1 MNNPATGMNYE
12 ALDVYQK
19 NILKTI
25 FINSLRGT
33 TSSLDGLSED
43 LALSL
48 DYVIQ
53 ICNELADLGIISKK
67 NGNWVL
73 TELGRKQ
80 IVVVLAGG
88 VFDIIHPGH
97 LFTLSSAKKLGDI
110 LVISIA
116 KDETV
121 KNLKN
126 RYPLNREEMRQK
138 LVGSLR
144 VVDLALLGNTT
155 DMFKM
160 IETVRPNVIA
170 LGYDQKHDTDELIKE
185 SNRRGLQI
193 KVVRFSSSIEN
204 NKSSSIIK
212 DSEAVKEF

>member
-1 MNNPATGMNYE
+1 MNNPATGMSSE
-12 ALDVYQK
+12 ALDAYQK

-25 FINSLRGT
+25 FIASIRGT
-33 TSSLDGLSED
+33 TSSLEVLSED
-43 LALSL
+43 LTLSL
-48 DYVIQ
+48 EYVTQ
-53 ICNELADLGIISKK
+53 VCNELADLGIISKK
-67 NGNWVL
+67 NDSWVL

-97 LFTLSSAKKLGDI
+97 LFTLSSAKKLGDV

-121 KNLKN
+121 QKLKN
-126 RYPLNREEMRQK
+126 RYPLNKEKMRQK

-144 VVDLALLGNTT
+144 IVDLALLGNTT

-160 IETVRPNVIA
+160 IETVKPDVIA
-170 LGYDQKHDTDELIKE
+170 LGYDQKHNTDELIKE
-185 SNRRGLQI
+185 SNRRSLQI

-212 DSEAVKEF
+212 DSVAINEF

>member
-1 MNNPATGMNYE
+1 MNNPATSMNYE
-12 ALDVYQK
+12 SLGVYQK

-33 TSSLDGLSED
+33 TFSLEGLSED
-43 LALSL
+43 LTLSL

-121 KNLKN
+121 KKLKN

-144 VVDLALLGNTT
+144 VVDLALLGGTT

>member
-1 MNNPATGMNYE
+1 MSSE

-25 FINSLRGT
+25 FIASIRGT
-33 TSSLDGLSED
+33 PSSLEVLSED
-43 LALSL
+43 LTLSL
-48 DYVIQ
+48 EYVTPV
-53 ICNELADLGIISKK
+53 CNELADLGIISKK
-67 NGNWVL
+67 NDSWVL

-97 LFTLSSAKKLGDI
+97 LFTLSSAKKLGDV

-121 KNLKN
+121 QKLKN
-126 RYPLNREEMRQK
+126 RYPLNKEKMRQK

-144 VVDLALLGNTT
+144 IVDLALLGNTT

-160 IETVRPNVIA
+160 IETVKPDVIA

-185 SNRRGLQI
+185 SNRRSLQI

-212 DSEAVKEF
+212 DSVAINEF

>member
-1 MNNPATGMNYE
+1 MNNPAISMNYE
-12 ALDVYQK
+12 SLGVYQK

-33 TSSLDGLSED
+33 TFSLEGLSED
-43 LALSL
+43 LTLSL
-48 DYVIQ
+48 EYVTQ
-53 ICNELADLGIISKK
+53 VCNELADLGIISKK
-67 NGNWVL
+67 NDSWVL

-97 LFTLSSAKKLGDI
+97 LFTLSSAKKLGDV

-121 KNLKN
+121 QKLKN
-126 RYPLNREEMRQK
+126 RYPLNKEKMRQK

-144 VVDLALLGNTT
+144 IVDLALLGNTT

-160 IETVRPNVIA
+160 IETVKPDVIA
-170 LGYDQKHDTDELIKE
+170 LGYDQKHNTDELIKE
-185 SNRRGLQI
+185 SNRRSLQI

-212 DSEAVKEF
+212 DSVAINEF

>member
-1 MNNPATGMNYE
+1 MNNPATSMNYE
-12 ALDVYQK
+12 SLGVYQK

-33 TSSLDGLSED
+33 TSSLESLSED

-126 RYPLNREEMRQK
+126 RYPLNGEQIR
-138 LVGSLR
+138 LNLISSLR
-144 VVDLALLGNTT
+144 IVDLALLGSES

-160 IETVRPNVIA
+160 IEIVKPDVIA
-170 LGYDQKHDTDELIKE
+170 LGYDQKHDTSDLINE
-185 SNRRGLQI
+185 SNNRGLHI
-193 KVVRFSSSIEN
+193 KVVRFSSSIKN
-204 NKSSSIIK
+204 NKSSKIIK

>member
-1 MNNPATGMNYE
+1 MSSE

-25 FINSLRGT
+25 FIASIRGT
-33 TSSLDGLSED
+33 TSSLEVLSED
-43 LALSL
+43 LTLSL
-48 DYVIQ
+48 EYVTQ
-53 ICNELADLGIISKK
+53 VCNELADLGIISKK
-67 NGNWVL
+67 NDSWVL

-97 LFTLSSAKKLGDI
+97 LFTLSSAKKLGDV

-121 KNLKN
+121 QKLKN
-126 RYPLNREEMRQK
+126 RYPLNKEKMRQK

-144 VVDLALLGNTT
+144 IVDLALLGNTT

-160 IETVRPNVIA
+160 IETVKPDVIA
-170 LGYDQKHDTDELIKE
+170 LGYDQKHNTDELIKE
-185 SNRRGLQI
+185 SNRRSLQI

-212 DSEAVKEF
+212 DSVAINEF

>member
-1 MNNPATGMNYE
+1 MNNPATSMNYE
-12 ALDVYQK
+12 SLGVYQK

-33 TSSLDGLSED
+33 TFSLEGLSED
-43 LALSL
+43 LTLSL
-48 DYVIQ
+48 EYVTQ
-53 ICNELADLGIISKK
+53 VCNELADLGIISKK
-67 NGNWVL
+67 NDSWVL

-97 LFTLSSAKKLGDI
+97 LFTLSSAKKLGDV

-121 KNLKN
+121 QKLKN
-126 RYPLNREEMRQK
+126 RYPLNKEKMRQK

-144 VVDLALLGNTT
+144 IVDLALLGNTT

-160 IETVRPNVIA
+160 IETVKPDVIA
-170 LGYDQKHDTDELIKE
+170 LGYDQKHNTDELIKE
-185 SNRRGLQI
+185 SNRRSLQI

-212 DSEAVKEF
+212 DSVAINEF

>member
-1 MNNPATGMNYE
+1 MSSE
-12 ALDVYQK
+12 ALDAYQK

-25 FINSLRGT
+25 FIASIRGT
-33 TSSLDGLSED
+33 TSSLEVLSED
-43 LALSL
+43 LTLSL
-48 DYVIQ
+48 EYVTQ
-53 ICNELADLGIISKK
+53 VCNELADLGIISKK
-67 NGNWVL
+67 NDSWVL

-97 LFTLSSAKKLGDI
+97 LFTLSSAKKLGDV

-121 KNLKN
+121 QKLKN
-126 RYPLNREEMRQK
+126 RYPLNKEKMRQK

-144 VVDLALLGNTT
+144 IVDLALLGNTT

-160 IETVRPNVIA
+160 IETVKPDVIA
-170 LGYDQKHDTDELIKE
+170 LGYDQKHNTDELIKE
-185 SNRRGLQI
+185 SNRRSLQI

-212 DSEAVKEF
+212 DSVAINEF

>member
-1 MNNPATGMNYE
+1 MSSE

-25 FINSLRGT
+25 FIASIRGT
-33 TSSLDGLSED
+33 PSSLEVLSED
-43 LALSL
+43 LTLSL
-48 DYVIQ
+48 EYVTPV
-53 ICNELADLGIISKK
+53 CNELADLGIISKK
-67 NGNWVL
+67 NDSWVL

-97 LFTLSSAKKLGDI
+97 LFTLSSAKKLGDV

-121 KNLKN
+121 QKLKN
-126 RYPLNREEMRQK
+126 RYPLNKEKMRQK

-144 VVDLALLGNTT
+144 IVDLALLGNTT

-160 IETVRPNVIA
+160 IETVKPDVIA

-185 SNRRGLQI
+185 SNRKGLQI

-212 DSEAVKEF
+212 DSVAINEF

>member
-1 MNNPATGMNYE
+1 MNNPAISMNYE
-12 ALDVYQK
+12 SLGVYQK

-33 TSSLDGLSED
+33 TFSLEGLSED
-43 LALSL
+43 LTLSL
-48 DYVIQ
+48 EYVTPV
-53 ICNELADLGIISKK
+53 CNELADLGIISKK
-67 NGNWVL
+67 NDSWVL

-88 VFDIIHPGH
+88 VFDIIYPGH

-121 KNLKN
+121 QKLKN
-126 RYPLNREEMRQK
+126 RYPLNKEKMRQK

-144 VVDLALLGNTT
+144 IVDLALLGNTT

-160 IETVRPNVIA
+160 IETVKPDVIA

-185 SNRRGLQI
+185 SNRRSLQI

-212 DSEAVKEF
+212 DSVAINEF